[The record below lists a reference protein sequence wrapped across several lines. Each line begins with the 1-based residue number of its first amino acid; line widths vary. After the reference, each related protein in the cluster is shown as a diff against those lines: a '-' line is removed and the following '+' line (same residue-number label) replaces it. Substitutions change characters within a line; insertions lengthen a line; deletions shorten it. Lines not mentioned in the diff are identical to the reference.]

1 MKEEKVRWSENPNIK
16 QVQWLFLTFVGFCGI
31 YAMAEL
37 VNFYG
42 LLFWGWWVWQCQKK
56 LYKWEVME

>member
-1 MKEEKVRWSENPNIK
+1 MPASIKKGEGRMEKEKWSENKDIK
-16 QVQWLFLTFVGFCGI
+16 QIQWLFLTFVGFCGM

-42 LLFWGWWVWQCQKK
+42 LLFWGW
-56 LYKWEVME
+56 